1 MTEEVKH
8 NTIDF
13 GLQYILLRNKEGRIY
28 SDKEV
33 AVLPEIDKEHKHYN
47 EWEVR
52 KDTSGRLI
60 KYLFSKKKA
69 LEILEVG
76 CGNGW
81 LTAKLSGIPLS
92 RLIGIDINGEELNQ
106 AKRVF
111 SQIENLEFF
120 NCSMQDEMF
129 RDRKFDVIVFA
140 ASVQYFSSLEKVLN
154 DSLKVLKRGGEIHII
169 DSHLYKQN
177 ETDAARLR
185 SNDYYKAIGF
195 PEMSD
200 QYFHHSLEGLK
211 LINHDILYDPG
222 SIINKLRKNKNPFC
236 WVCIRNNA

>member
-1 MTEEVKH
+1 MTEEATH
-8 NTIDF
+8 NAIDF
-13 GLQYILLRNKEGRIY
+13 AQQYILLRNKEGRIY

-47 EWEVR
+47 EWQVR

-120 NCSMQDEMF
+120 NCSFQDEMF
-129 RDRKFDVIVFA
+129 SDRKFDIIVFA
-140 ASVQYFSSLEKVLN
+140 ASVQYFSSLKKVLN
-154 DSLKVLKRGGEIHII
+154 ESLERLKPGGEIHII
-169 DSHLYKQN
+169 DSHLYRQN
-177 ETDAARLR
+177 ETNAASLR
-185 SNDYYKAIGF
+185 SNEYYRAIGF

-200 QYFHHSLEGLK
+200 QYFHHSLEDLK
-211 LINHDILYDPG
+211 LFNHDVLYDPN
-222 SIINKLRKNKNPFC
+222 SIINKLKKNKNPFY
-236 WVCIRNNA
+236 WVSIRHNA

>member
-1 MTEEVKH
+1 VTEEVKH

-92 RLIGIDINGEELNQ
+92 RLIG
-106 AKRVF
+106 
-111 SQIENLEFF
+111 
-120 NCSMQDEMF
+120 
-129 RDRKFDVIVFA
+129 
-140 ASVQYFSSLEKVLN
+140 
-154 DSLKVLKRGGEIHII
+154 
-169 DSHLYKQN
+169 
-177 ETDAARLR
+177 
-185 SNDYYKAIGF
+185 
-195 PEMSD
+195 
-200 QYFHHSLEGLK
+200 
-211 LINHDILYDPG
+211 
-222 SIINKLRKNKNPFC
+222 
-236 WVCIRNNA
+236 

>member
-120 NCSMQDEMF
+120 NCSFQDEMF
-129 RDRKFDVIVFA
+129 SDRKFDIIVFA
-140 ASVQYFSSLEKVLN
+140 ASVQYFSSLKKVLN
-154 DSLKVLKRGGEIHII
+154 ESLERLKPGGEIHII
-169 DSHLYKQN
+169 DSHLYRQN
-177 ETDAARLR
+177 ETNAASLR
-185 SNDYYKAIGF
+185 SNEYYRAIGF

-200 QYFHHSLEGLK
+200 QYFHHSLEDLK
-211 LINHDILYDPG
+211 LFNHDVLYDPN
-222 SIINKLRKNKNPFC
+222 SIINKLKKNKNPFY
-236 WVCIRNNA
+236 WVSIRHNA